1 MPSVTLHHKTV
12 ANLERPRKG
21 RTRYWDDTLAGFHVL
36 ATPTERIYKARFQRP
51 NGTKIDYRI
60 GRVEDWSLSDAREKA
75 DKVIKEA
82 KKAEPGDDP
91 QFKKL
96 KAKSKDETFGVLA
109 AACLESLSLRP
120 STAKNWG
127 GIVKN
132 YLVPRFGTM
141 NTGEIDRRM
150 IRDFTEKL
158 GKTKPVQAARAFEVL
173 RRIFSWG
180 VETERLR
187 GTPFVNLKKPEKVM
201 AADSHERERT
211 LSRAELHRIFQVLRD
226 PRFTVGGFDV
236 YIRLLFETAVR
247 RDEMLKAAW
256 TEVDLAAGFFTVG
269 QLRYKSKRP
278 HQVPLTKAA
287 AAALRLLKDRVREKA
302 ALADAKERLN
312 GASGAARDVLEARCV
327 VLEKRLKECT
337 ASDFVFPGP
346 KAAKPRVSP
355 QRAFEALRRQAGFE
369 DWTLHDIRRTVAT
382 ELDRLGIAPQIR
394 EAVLGHA
401 PDKLSRTYSRHVPL
415 LEMRRALERWS
426 AKLDEIIKTA
436 PSIHPIEGTEAPRR
450 LDQTLVAG

>member
-1 MPSVTLHHKTV
+1 MPTVTLHHKNV
-12 ANLERPRKG
+12 GNLKQPVKG
-21 RTRYWDDTLAGFHVL
+21 RIRHWDDAMPGLHVL
-36 ATPTERIYKARFQRP
+36 ATPTDLIYKARFQRP
-51 NGTKIDYRI
+51 NGTKIDFRI
-60 GRVEDWSLSDAREKA
+60 GRVEDWSLSAARDKA
-75 DKVIKEA
+75 DKVIKAA
-82 KKAEPGDDP
+82 KSAEPGDDP

-96 KAKSKDETFGVLA
+96 KAKTKDETFGVLA
-109 AACLESLSLRP
+109 RACLESLSLRP

-132 YLVPRFGTM
+132 YLVPRFGNM
-141 NTGEIDRRM
+141 NTAEIDRRM
-150 IRDFTEKL
+150 IRDFTEKM

-211 LSRAELHRIFQVLRD
+211 LNRAEVHTIFHALQD
-226 PRFTVGGFDV
+226 PRFTVGGFDL

-247 RDEMLKAAW
+247 RDEMLKATW
-256 TEVDLAAGFFTVG
+256 PEVDFAAGFFTVG

-287 AAALRLLKDRVREKA
+287 TSALRTLKNREREKA
-302 ALADAKERLN
+302 ALVDIKARLK
-312 GASGAARDVLEARCV
+312 GAAGADRDTLEARRK
-327 VLEKRLKECT
+327 VLEDRLKKCET
-337 ASDFVFPGP
+337 SDFVFPGP
-346 KAAKPRVSP
+346 KAAKARVSP
-355 QRAFEALRRQAGFE
+355 QRAFEALRARAGFE

-382 ELDRLGIAPQIR
+382 ELDRLGIAPQVR
-394 EAVLGHA
+394 EAILGHA
-401 PDKLSRTYSRHVPL
+401 PDKLSRTYSKHVPL
-415 LEMRRALERWS
+415 LEMRRALEKWS

-436 PSIHPIEGTEAPRR
+436 PSVENFEAKAA
-450 LDQTLVAG
+450 QS